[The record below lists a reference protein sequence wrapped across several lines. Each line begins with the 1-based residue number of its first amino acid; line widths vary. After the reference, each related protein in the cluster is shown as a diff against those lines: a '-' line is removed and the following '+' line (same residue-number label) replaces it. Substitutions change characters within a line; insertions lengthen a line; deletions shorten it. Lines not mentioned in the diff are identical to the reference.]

1 MGLVN
6 QAEGLDKAIVKKFI
20 YAIEEDMVEEL
31 CGEEY
36 ERTRYQRHDHKTRTL
51 NTSIGTLELNLRRV
65 RDKETGDIFSP
76 VAK

>member
-1 MGLVN
+1 MKAKIEITIEHENINLMGLVN
-6 QAEGLDKAIVKKFI
+6 QAEGLDKAIVEKFI

-51 NTSIGTLELNLRRV
+51 NTSIGTLE
-65 RDKETGDIFSP
+65 
-76 VAK
+76 